1 MNEIKLLDGA
11 MGTQLLQAGLEL
23 PLPIWSG
30 DINLSHPDHIK
41 NIHESCLLYTSDA
54 ADE

>member
-11 MGTQLLQAGLEL
+11 MGTQLLEAGLKL

-30 DINLSHPDHIK
+30 DINLSHPDYIK
-41 NIHESCLLYTSDA
+41 KIHNSYLDA
-54 ADE
+54 GADI

>member
-11 MGTQLLQAGLEL
+11 MGTQLMQAGLEL

-30 DINLSHPDHIK
+30 DINITHPDHIPVSYTHLRA
-41 NIHESCLLYTSDA
+41 HET
-54 ADE
+54 